1 MAQKITI
8 RILER
13 QFPLTVESPVQ
24 EKRIRDAAEK
34 VDEKYYEIARQY
46 PGRSTDEIL
55 SFVALNAFVETAEMK
70 EKMES
75 WRKEAERLDAGLKG
89 YLKNIDTENSR

>member
-55 SFVALNAFVETAEMK
+55 SFVALNAFVEAAGLEDK
-70 EKMES
+70 IDRQ
-75 WRKEAERLDAGLKG
+75 RKEEESLHARLKG
-89 YLKNIDTENSR
+89 YLKNIDTEK